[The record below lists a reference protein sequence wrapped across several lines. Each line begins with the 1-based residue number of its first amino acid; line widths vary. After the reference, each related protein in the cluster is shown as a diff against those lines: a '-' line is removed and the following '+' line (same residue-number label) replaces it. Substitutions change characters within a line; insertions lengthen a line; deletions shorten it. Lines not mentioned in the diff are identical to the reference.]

1 MLLNSRSSYQ
11 REWLTGPPKYTDV
24 LWLTFADMDMARNNL
39 MQFWDVGWD
48 CILAG
53 WKDVCEVNE
62 ESYNNNY
69 KTGDIKHEINN
80 FINRT
85 NDSQRF
91 LMLESNLETCRHWIS
106 TTQHLVLSHL
116 DFDNVQTFHIKR
128 RLLVT
133 YNKTTHSISSYLLR
147 RYTFTITTG
156 YKN

>member
-11 REWLTGPPKYTDV
+11 REWLNGPPKYTDV

-48 CILAG
+48 GILAG

-80 FINRT
+80 FINRK
-85 NDSQRF
+85 NEKKINQEK
-91 LMLESNLETCRHWIS
+91 M
-106 TTQHLVLSHL
+106 
-116 DFDNVQTFHIKR
+116 
-128 RLLVT
+128 
-133 YNKTTHSISSYLLR
+133 THSS
-147 RYTFTITTG
+147 F
-156 YKN
+156 